1 MIDQDWAKAV
11 ITSRPLVS
19 HKGDYGRVLLIGG
32 NPPYGGAI
40 IMAAL
45 ACVRSGAG
53 LVSVGTH
60 SQTITALHAQLPEAM
75 AFDLCD
81 KKRLL
86 QVLRGVDLVLIGPG
100 LDETSRAKEIFDLVC
115 ENVSSTQ
122 ILILDGSALNLY
134 AKRATKSLPAGQLI
148 LTPHQREWERLSGL
162 AIDKQIPEGNWQ
174 ALVRFPK
181 ETILVAKRHQT
192 QVYDQKSHQTAAISV
207 GGPYQATGGMGD
219 TLAGMIA
226 GFAVQFPQSS
236 LYQRVGAAVY
246 LHSAI
251 AEKLSHTNYVTLPTA
266 ISQQIPCAMKVL
278 ESAKN

>member
-32 NPPYGGAI
+32 NPPYCGAI

-60 SQTITALHAQLPEAM
+60 SQTITALQAHLPEAM
-75 AFDLCD
+75 AFDFFD

-86 QVLRGVDLVLIGPG
+86 QILRGVDLVLIGPG
-100 LDETSRAKEIFDLVC
+100 LDETARAKEIFDLVC

-122 ILILDGSALNLY
+122 ILVLDGSALNLY
-134 AKRATKSLPAGQLI
+134 AKHDTKALSVGQLI
-148 LTPHQREWERLSGL
+148 LTPHQKEWERLSGL
-162 AIDKQIPEGNWQ
+162 TPDKQDSEANWQ
-174 ALVRFPK
+174 ALARFPK
-181 ETILVAKRHQT
+181 DTILVAKRHQT
-192 QVYDQKSHQTAAISV
+192 QVYDSKSHQTAAILV

-236 LYQRVGAAVY
+236 LYRRVGAAVY

-251 AEKLSHTNYVTLPTA
+251 AEDLSHTNYVTLPTA
-266 ISQQIPCAMKVL
+266 ISQQIPCAMKLL
-278 ESAKN
+278 ENTRN